1 MRKETYEHSPKKE
14 EEENLQKTKS
24 QKDQNVHKRPTTIDP
39 IPQTSRMY
47 LLLGYICSNATR
59 YFSFYNLLNLGR
71 LSFGGLLE
79 KNS

>member
-14 EEENLQKTKS
+14 EEENLQKNKKKKS
-24 QKDQNVHKRPTTIDP
+24 QKDQNVHKRPTTKDP

-59 YFSFYNLLNLGR
+59 SILFSLL
-71 LSFGGLLE
+71 
-79 KNS
+79 

>member
-14 EEENLQKTKS
+14 EEENLQKYKS

-59 YFSFYNLLNLGR
+59 SILFSLL
-71 LSFGGLLE
+71 
-79 KNS
+79 